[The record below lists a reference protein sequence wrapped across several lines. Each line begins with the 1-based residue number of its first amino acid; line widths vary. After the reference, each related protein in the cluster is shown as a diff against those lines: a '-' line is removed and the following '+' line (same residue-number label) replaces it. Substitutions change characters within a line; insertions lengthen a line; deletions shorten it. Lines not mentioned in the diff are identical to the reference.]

1 MFRSA
6 LIDEDY
12 GGDAALDSV
21 AVARFVQFD
30 QAFVQENRR
39 SWVCSDLLD
48 GDSRGPVPVYML
60 VSVISYPHIRV
71 LVAELVLQSKK
82 FQLSAV
88 FYPCLD
94 CMGFGGEI

>member
-71 LVAELVLQSKK
+71 LVAELVLQSKYSNALQS
-82 FQLSAV
+82 FTPAWIS
-88 FYPCLD
+88 
-94 CMGFGGEI
+94 MGFGG

>member
-60 VSVISYPHIRV
+60 VSVISY
-71 LVAELVLQSKK
+71 LYTGSC
-82 FQLSAV
+82 S
-88 FYPCLD
+88 
-94 CMGFGGEI
+94 